1 MWHFEFSRIV
11 RRTVLTAGLFSILI
25 FSLYI
30 LAKFV
35 IKNDTQ
41 AIVFGGIFF
50 VWMSII
56 FVIGL
61 ATTLI
66 RIKGYFEHSKALNTF
81 FTVTYY
87 ASFVF
92 IFLMMFSF
100 VYAAVS

>member
-1 MWHFEFSRIV
+1 MWHFEFSKII
-11 RRTVLTAGLFSILI
+11 RRTVFTAGLFSILI
-25 FSLYI
+25 ASLYI
-30 LAKFV
+30 LAKFI

-41 AIVFGGIFF
+41 AIIFGSIFF

-56 FVIGL
+56 FFVGL
-61 ATTLI
+61 ATTLF
-66 RIKGYFEHSKALNTF
+66 RIKGYFENSKALNTF

-100 VYAAVS
+100 VYAIAS